1 MPRFRRVSAGISLD
15 FQQLPPV
22 WLILTLEGLLLTM
35 DSGQFQVLILA
46 RLIDSTFQ
54 A

>member
-1 MPRFRRVSAGISLD
+1 
-15 FQQLPPV
+15 V
-22 WLILTLEGLLLTM
+22 WLILRLEGLLLTM
-35 DSGQFQVLILA
+35 VSGQFQVLILA